1 MVAWETEWAWG
12 VERAREVE
20 RAWEVEGPREAEQ
33 FRWVD
38 RATIEAAGA
47 GREAKTGADFGLK
60 LTQFYNLLC

>member
-1 MVAWETEWAWG
+1 MVAWETKRAQGVEWAWK

-20 RAWEVEGPREAEQ
+20 RPQEAEQ

-38 RATIEAAGA
+38 GATREAAGA
-47 GREAKTGADFGLK
+47 VREAKTGADFSLK

>member
-1 MVAWETEWAWG
+1 MVAWETERAQG
-12 VERAREVE
+12 VEWAQEVE

-38 RATIEAAGA
+38 GATREAAGA
-47 GREAKTGADFGLK
+47 GREAKTGADFSLK

>member
-1 MVAWETEWAWG
+1 MVAWETERAWG

-20 RAWEVEGPREAEQ
+20 RAQEVEGPREAER

-38 RATIEAAGA
+38 GATREAAGA
-47 GREAKTGADFGLK
+47 GREAKTGADYGLR